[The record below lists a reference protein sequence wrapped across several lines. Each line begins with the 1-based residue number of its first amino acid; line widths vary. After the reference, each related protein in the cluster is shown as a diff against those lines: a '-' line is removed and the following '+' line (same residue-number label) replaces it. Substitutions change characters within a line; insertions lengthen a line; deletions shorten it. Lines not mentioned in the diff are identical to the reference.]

1 MYDFTY
7 DTCPELDVESYAF
20 RYAHYLFE
28 NGNYEEAMEHFLE
41 SQVEINYVLSLYPSI
56 ILPKSSVVPE
66 PEQYIDV
73 GGDAPVLSRGSSGL
87 SDDMESS
94 LPLHSLD
101 SEERTDLESR
111 KMSHN
116 TLMALIKFLQRKRF
130 GIVDKAAAEGTE
142 EAVSDAVGHN
152 FVSYGNSRPRKTS
165 KVRILLIVMYVFRCW
180 SYIINAVCW
189 KDIII
194 TVHSASL
201 Q

>member
-1 MYDFTY
+1 MD
-7 DTCPELDVESYAF
+7 
-20 RYAHYLFE
+20 
-28 NGNYEEAMEHFLE
+28 HFLA

-56 ILPKSSVVPE
+56 ILPKSSVVPD
-66 PEQYIDV
+66 PEQYMDV
-73 GGDAPVLSRGSSGL
+73 DGDAPILSRGSSGL

-94 LPLHSLD
+94 LPLHGLD

-152 FVSYGNSRPRKTS
+152 FISYGSSRQRKAG
-165 KVRILLIVMYVFRCW
+165 KVR
-180 SYIINAVCW
+180 
-189 KDIII
+189 
-194 TVHSASL
+194 SL
-201 Q
+201 PIYYLWLFLDVLNMQCVENISF